1 MEYITAKVSCFA
13 RAYHDRNNT
22 THIFADTAAGLVL
35 GEDYDRIAQSMTQGI
50 GFFFPGF
57 KGAPEE
63 GLRLI
68 VDRQLSPSV
77 LGRSA
82 YCERMLENEIRLGCR
97 QYVIFASGYDTF
109 AIRNSNASL
118 SVYEMDMPEVLA
130 DKKQR
135 IENAGLTSRAIYVP
149 CDLSE
154 VSWMDQLT
162 AGGFQHDQKSFGSLL
177 GISYY
182 LSKDE
187 FRSLLTTWSGMT
199 CEGSAICFDYQ
210 SREESPETATNQALA
225 QGAGEQMKAQYDAQE
240 MEALLEECGFLVY
253 EHLDHA
259 EMTDQYFSDYN
270 QRNPEHSMKA
280 PAGVC
285 YVLAVRKA

>member
-1 MEYITAKVSCFA
+1 MENITAKVSCFT
-13 RAYHDRNNT
+13 RAYHYRNNT
-22 THIFADTAAGLVL
+22 AHIFADTAAGLIL
-35 GEDYDRIAQSMTQGI
+35 GEDYDRIAESMTQGV
-50 GFFFPGF
+50 GFFLPGF
-57 KGAPEE
+57 NGSPEE

-149 CDLSE
+149 
-154 VSWMDQLT
+154 
-162 AGGFQHDQKSFGSLL
+162 
-177 GISYY
+177 
-182 LSKDE
+182 
-187 FRSLLTTWSGMT
+187 
-199 CEGSAICFDYQ
+199 
-210 SREESPETATNQALA
+210 
-225 QGAGEQMKAQYDAQE
+225 
-240 MEALLEECGFLVY
+240 
-253 EHLDHA
+253 
-259 EMTDQYFSDYN
+259 
-270 QRNPEHSMKA
+270 
-280 PAGVC
+280 
-285 YVLAVRKA
+285 